1 MLKTDSANELAE
13 KWGHISL
20 ALAVLVV
27 FCTFV
32 LGLVYWTLATG
43 LRPLQEAEPGAL
55 RRCGDPCRCP
65 GFR

>member
-1 MLKTDSANELAE
+1 MLKTDFANELAE

-20 ALAVLVV
+20 ALVVLVV

-43 LRPLQEAEPGAL
+43 LRPLQAL
-55 RRCGDPCRCP
+55 NAAFDRVGRGD
-65 GFR
+65 